1 MRASLDE
8 IERVYRE
15 RGSDFYRFAYA
26 RTGDAN
32 AARDAVQEGFA
43 NAVRNRD
50 RYRGSGAVDAWIA
63 RCVINAAHDE
73 ARRETRMEEEDRS
86 DRSSTSEPPVD
97 APMIRDALRRLPRRQ
112 RDVLFLR
119 FYLGFDYGSIADA
132 LGIAV
137 GTVSATLHAARTS
150 LAQSLQEVVQ

>member
-8 IERVYRE
+8 IERIYRE
-15 RGSDFYRFAYA
+15 RGGDFYRFAYA

-43 NAVRNRD
+43 NAVRSRH
-50 RYRGSGAVDAWIA
+50 RYRGSGSVDAWIA
-63 RCVINAAHDE
+63 RCVINAAHHE
-73 ARRETRMEEEDRS
+73 MRREDAPEEELERDVS
-86 DRSSTSEPPVD
+86 VTSEPDVD
-97 APMIRDALRRLPRRQ
+97 APVIREAVRRLPRRQ

-119 FYLGFDYGSIADA
+119 FYLDFDYAAIAEA

-137 GTVSATLHAARTS
+137 GTVSATLHAARAS
-150 LAQSLQEVVQ
+150 LAHMLQEVPR